1 MNEIPILVH
10 VLKNLGICVLLEYL
24 FFWHLFTFIS
34 FVTEI
39 SLLLVSFT
47 GAYCIWRN
55 GGKKQKQKQKNN
67 IIYASFTALYSGDNV
82 GWNDLDS
89 ISGVDIYML
98 WSHLCSQEHKWSNMA
113 VILKRNFSINSTN
126 ISKFDLYFV
135 LFKSCMNTLGSF
147 VQATLVSDALC
158 CRAAMVFMVSVKV

>member
-55 GGKKQKQKQKNN
+55 GGKKEKQKQKNN

-82 GWNDLDS
+82 GRNDLDS

-98 WSHLCSQEHKWSNMA
+98 WSQYL
-113 VILKRNFSINSTN
+113 SIMSLT
-126 ISKFDLYFV
+126 
-135 LFKSCMNTLGSF
+135 
-147 VQATLVSDALC
+147 
-158 CRAAMVFMVSVKV
+158 

>member
-82 GWNDLDS
+82 GRNDLDS

-98 WSHLCSQEHKWSNMA
+98 WSQYLMS
-113 VILKRNFSINSTN
+113 LT
-126 ISKFDLYFV
+126 
-135 LFKSCMNTLGSF
+135 
-147 VQATLVSDALC
+147 
-158 CRAAMVFMVSVKV
+158 